1 MITHLLYRSVSK
13 GELPTK
19 QLQSILEKSKA
30 NNERDEISGILLYRG
45 KMFLQLIEGSEAAV
59 AKTFAR
65 VRTDSRHYDVGI
77 MMKIETEARI
87 FPHWTMGIIPEPENA
102 KTFDSLKAVI
112 DATFKIGRQDRSTI
126 VTVLKD
132 FSAADSG
139 DGKGPS
145 R

>member
-19 QLQSILEKSKA
+19 QLQAILEKSKA
-30 NNERDEISGILLYRG
+30 NNARDEISGILVYRG
-45 KMFLQLIEGSEAAV
+45 KMFLQLIEGSDAAV

-65 VRTDSRHYDVGI
+65 IRTDNRHYDVGI

-87 FPHWTMGIIPEPENA
+87 FPHWTMGIPEAENA
-102 KTFDSLKAVI
+102 KTFDTLKAVI
-112 DATFKIGRQDRSTI
+112 DATFKTGRQDRTTI
-126 VTVLKD
+126 VTVLKN
-132 FSAADSG
+132 FSAADSA
-139 DGKGPS
+139 DGAEPP